1 MDGSH
6 TTILSSHLLTT
17 KTSKLLRNSVPK
29 ESKSRIKQLSKV
41 HLLKFSIINRTEQN
55 RTNRT
60 VQFESTFKYRLVQL
74 PDLLKSNQ
82 MLKNINEDIVQIPL
96 ELWQAWDI
104 NHFALAVSDHPHIKE
119 MFPNVQCEL
128 LTSVDF
134 NRKGFQCLCIL
145 CKMEWEIMSSTWKCF
160 CALSAEKRTRD
171 CCRLNIEVS
180 HWFQC
185 ALDLILYTKSSFVN
199 GYCPGNSFCST
210 EIIKVFSKG
219 QRLC

>member
-96 ELWQAWDI
+96 EL
-104 NHFALAVSDHPHIKE
+104 
-119 MFPNVQCEL
+119 
-128 LTSVDF
+128 
-134 NRKGFQCLCIL
+134 
-145 CKMEWEIMSSTWKCF
+145 
-160 CALSAEKRTRD
+160 
-171 CCRLNIEVS
+171 
-180 HWFQC
+180 
-185 ALDLILYTKSSFVN
+185 
-199 GYCPGNSFCST
+199 
-210 EIIKVFSKG
+210 
-219 QRLC
+219 

>member
-1 MDGSH
+1 MDNSH

-41 HLLKFSIINRTEQN
+41 HLLKFSMINRTEQN

-96 ELWQAWDI
+96 EL
-104 NHFALAVSDHPHIKE
+104 
-119 MFPNVQCEL
+119 
-128 LTSVDF
+128 
-134 NRKGFQCLCIL
+134 
-145 CKMEWEIMSSTWKCF
+145 
-160 CALSAEKRTRD
+160 
-171 CCRLNIEVS
+171 
-180 HWFQC
+180 
-185 ALDLILYTKSSFVN
+185 
-199 GYCPGNSFCST
+199 
-210 EIIKVFSKG
+210 
-219 QRLC
+219 